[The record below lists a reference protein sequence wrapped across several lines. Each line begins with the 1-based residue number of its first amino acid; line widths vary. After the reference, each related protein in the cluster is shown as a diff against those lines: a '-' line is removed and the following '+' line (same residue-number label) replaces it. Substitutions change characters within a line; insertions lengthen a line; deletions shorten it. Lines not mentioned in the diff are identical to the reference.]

1 MKLDN
6 ANFRGNKIKTLML
19 AKSQSRIYVDNI
31 TFTNNHV
38 RFRIFDISGESK
50 LKLYNAEFLQ
60 NNSSKFLLNSY
71 DAVTRKINMFGWL
84 LRIESNSSA
93 IIHNNTLI
101 ENNVSGT
108 VCYIQTSSTLQL
120 NHVGFTRNKLAGL
133 LWIDSNSSVIIQ
145 NNALIENKF
154 SWGVYFILTSST
166 I

>member
-60 NNSSKFLLNSY
+60 NNSSKFLSNSY
-71 DAVTRKINMFGWL
+71 DVVTRQSMLGWL
-84 LRIESNSSA
+84 LSIESNSSA
-93 IIHNNTLI
+93 
-101 ENNVSGT
+101 
-108 VCYIQTSSTLQL
+108 
-120 NHVGFTRNKLAGL
+120 
-133 LWIDSNSSVIIQ
+133 IIQ
-145 NNALIENKF
+145 NNALIENVL
-154 SWGVYFILTSST
+154 SAVYVYGEVVLSSLIT
-166 I
+166 